1 MKIQQKTQNFKCL
14 RFSNCH
20 RIIFGIQIY
29 FESIQDFHH
38 QCYKNNSN
46 INIIIINNLENLD
59 KITKKVT

>member
-1 MKIQQKTQNFKCL
+1 MIL
-14 RFSNCH
+14 DCH
-20 RIIFGIQIY
+20 QIIFGIQIY

-59 KITKKVT
+59 KITKRLPERVKNLTER